1 MNKILTLLWCCAAL
15 LLASCDSGNIHE
27 EMVTTTREGL
37 TVRMTGRLRGAESWS
52 DRYQVVLAAFADGS
66 DYTLVQKEIPSQ
78 LIDGDSVNLVLSGVP
93 SEANRVQLCV
103 VDRVRERVATFSDL
117 KLTPKMFERT
127 RDTLRFDVG
136 RSM

>member
-1 MNKILTLLWCCAAL
+1 MNKILTFVWCCAAL

-78 LIDGDSVNLVLSGVP
+78 LIDGDSVCRRP
-93 SEANRVQLCV
+93 CARA
-103 VDRVRERVATFSDL
+103 RRHF
-117 KLTPKMFERT
+117 
-127 RDTLRFDVG
+127 LRSQTHPQNV
-136 RSM
+136 